1 MFNVEQSI
9 GAMHAGSRRQ
19 TYQIVDIVVVD
30 DGSNGS
36 ASIVTACADKDR
48 RNLYYLLRTRRG

>member
-1 MFNVEQSI
+1 
-9 GAMHAGSRRQ
+9 MHAGSRRQ